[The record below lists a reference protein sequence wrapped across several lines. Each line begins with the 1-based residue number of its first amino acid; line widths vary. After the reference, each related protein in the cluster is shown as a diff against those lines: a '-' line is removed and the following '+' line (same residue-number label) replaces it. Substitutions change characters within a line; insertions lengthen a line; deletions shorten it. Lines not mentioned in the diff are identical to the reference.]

1 MNGDTGVAR
10 LYIRD
15 FPDAEN
21 LDRMAASVDLQVRHR
36 ISGVNASL
44 LVWRVTAEPTSM
56 MELWR
61 YHNEDDQ
68 EWVGQSLTGAHVIP
82 DVMAPKN
89 QIFTLDL
96 IYQSDSPD
104 F

>member
-21 LDRMAASVDLQVRHR
+21 VDRMAASVDLQVRHR

-44 LVWRVTAEPTSM
+44 LVWHHRRTYT
-56 MELWR
+56 
-61 YHNEDDQ
+61 HD
-68 EWVGQSLTGAHVIP
+68 G
-82 DVMAPKN
+82 VMAPKN

>member
-1 MNGDTGVAR
+1 MAIPTLPGSISEIFLMLKMWIAWWHR
-10 LYIRD
+10 LIFRCATESAVLMPVYWYG
-15 FPDAEN
+15 A
-21 LDRMAASVDLQVRHR
+21 
-36 ISGVNASL
+36 
-44 LVWRVTAEPTSM
+44 TAEPTRM

-68 EWVGQSLTGAHVIP
+68 EWVRQSLTGAHVIP
-82 DVMAPKN
+82 DAMAPKN

>member
-1 MNGDTGVAR
+1 
-10 LYIRD
+10 
-15 FPDAEN
+15 
-21 LDRMAASVDLQVRHR
+21 
-36 ISGVNASL
+36 
-44 LVWRVTAEPTSM
+44 M

-68 EWVGQSLTGAHVIP
+68 EWVRQSLTGAHVIP
-82 DVMAPKN
+82 DAMAPKN
-89 QIFTLDL
+89 QIFNLDL

>member
-1 MNGDTGVAR
+1 MNGDNGVAQ

-21 LDRMAASVDLQVRHR
+21 EDRMAASVDLQVRHR

-44 LVWRVTAEPTSM
+44 LVWRATAEPTRM

-61 YHNEDDQ
+61 YHIEYDQ
-68 EWVGQSLTGAHVIP
+68 KWVRQSLTGTHIIP
-82 DVMAPKN
+82 DAMAPKN
-89 QIFTLDL
+89 QIFSLDL

>member
-1 MNGDTGVAR
+1 
-10 LYIRD
+10 
-15 FPDAEN
+15 
-21 LDRMAASVDLQVRHR
+21 MAIPTLPGSISEIFLMLKMWIAWRHR
-36 ISGVNASL
+36 LIFRCATISGVNASL
-44 LVWRVTAEPTSM
+44 LVWRATAEPTRM

-68 EWVGQSLTGAHVIP
+68 EWVRQSLTGAHVIP
-82 DVMAPKN
+82 DAMAPKN